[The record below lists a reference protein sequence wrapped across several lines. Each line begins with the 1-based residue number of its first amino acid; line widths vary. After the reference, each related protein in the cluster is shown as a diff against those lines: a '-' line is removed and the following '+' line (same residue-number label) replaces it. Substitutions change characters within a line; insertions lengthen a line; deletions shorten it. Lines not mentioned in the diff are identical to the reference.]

1 MGRLLLLILSGTVV
15 YSYLKQRREFFNK
28 AEKFNKDA
36 VELRRKREKEAGAE
50 EA

>member
-1 MGRLLLLILSGTVV
+1 MGRLLLLILSGAVV
-15 YSYLKQRREFFNK
+15 YSYLKQRKEFFDK

-36 VELRRKREKEAGAE
+36 VELRRKREEKAGAE

>member
-15 YSYLKQRREFFNK
+15 YSYLKQRKEFFDK

-36 VELRRKREKEAGAE
+36 VELRRKREEEAGAK